1 MVSVHALDAVT
12 RNTGKAMKTPI
23 LITTSD
29 WHLRS
34 TVPVSRA
41 EKSWYEVMESRFHQL
56 RTAYP
61 SIPIAVAGDLFD
73 RADTPS
79 SLVSWAIS
87 ALKDFELYVIPG
99 QHDLINHRYEDRMQG
114 AYGAL
119 VKAGIVFDVP
129 ANTWKVVGNMRN
141 AVAMFSMPWEHYSL
155 PGEPALEGVPSVC
168 LIHKYM
174 WATAAN
180 AYVGVTDESNVSK
193 ATELMKYFNLIA
205 VGDNHIAWQA
215 GKFLNHGSLFSTT
228 SAQKEHTAFLG
239 LVYADSSYEAVRFP
253 ELEPKWQE
261 SLATEDESVTDSL
274 ATLQV
279 TKASFR
285 EQLAAQVEHSTGQE
299 RVVYVDLLEHLVN
312 GK

>member
-1 MVSVHALDAVT
+1 MGGRERTNYSSSSV
-12 RNTGKAMKTPI
+12 
-23 LITTSD
+23 
-29 WHLRS
+29 
-34 TVPVSRA
+34 
-41 EKSWYEVMESRFHQL
+41 
-56 RTAYP
+56 
-61 SIPIAVAGDLFD
+61 
-73 RADTPS
+73 
-79 SLVSWAIS
+79 
-87 ALKDFELYVIPG
+87 
-99 QHDLINHRYEDRMQG
+99 
-114 AYGAL
+114 
-119 VKAGIVFDVP
+119 
-129 ANTWKVVGNMRN
+129 
-141 AVAMFSMPWEHYSL
+141 FSMPWEHYSL

-193 ATELMKYFNLIA
+193 STDLMKYFNLIA

-239 LVYADSSYEAVRFP
+239 LVYADGSYEAVRFP